1 MATVKN
7 NLQHFKVFLL
17 RKRSHCFFDY
27 PIHFKML
34 KQRTQIHTIFN
45 LQNDITFL
53 ISGLEKKFKLH
64 MKCIFKLFPTVSVSM
79 QSKEVN
85 FFVTY
90 LE

>member
-7 NLQHFKVFLL
+7 NLQHFKVFFIKKAVTLF
-17 RKRSHCFFDY
+17 FFDY

-34 KQRTQIHTIFN
+34 KQRTQIHAIFN

-64 MKCIFKLFPTVSVSM
+64 MKCIFKLFPTVPV
-79 QSKEVN
+79 
-85 FFVTY
+85 
-90 LE
+90 